1 MGWESLY
8 GFARFVDE
16 GLTAPMLARGRIARQ
31 GRFKGSLDG
40 NYVGTVLHTHVTE
53 GSGDSVQ
60 SMEAVAAACEN
71 AGIVSVV
78 LLTDHNPSRGQV
90 ETELDLAEQLR
101 DRVKFIV
108 GAEFSTP
115 AEAGGNLDG
124 PHLIFAPFNKNGTL
138 DLLDNEY
145 GGFLERESRDPTALE
160 LVDLAYGSGTGF
172 VMVPHPSP
180 SDSLQSVESHHGY
193 GWRMAPSRIKGILNS
208 EKRGGKILP
217 VATANSIMPNANS
230 LSLEFSE
237 GLKAVYGHADVRK
250 VGEADAHHTA
260 DLHGAVLFMD
270 SPRGD
275 TISGAWLYNLL
286 EANRYQSFFADTHDY
301 VGGRRIPAPAP
312 VGKGFHLLTHGLHLK
327 SLGV

>member
-31 GRFKGSLDG
+31 GRFKGSLAG

-53 GSGDSVQ
+53 GSGDSVMG
-60 SMEAVAAACEN
+60 MEEVAAACEN
-71 AGIVSVV
+71 TGIVGVV
-78 LLTDHNPSRGQV
+78 LLTDHNPSREQV
-90 ETELDLAEQLR
+90 EAELDLAEQLR

-124 PHLIFAPFNKNGTL
+124 PHLIFAPFSQNGTL
-138 DLLDNEY
+138 ELLDNEY

-160 LVDLAYGSGTGF
+160 LADLVYTSGTGF

-208 EKRGGKILP
+208 GKREGKILP
-217 VATANSIMPNANS
+217 VASANSIMPNANS
-230 LSLEFSE
+230 LSLELSRDLE
-237 GLKAVYGHADVRK
+237 AIYGHADVRK

-275 TISGAWLYNLL
+275 TVSGAWLYGLL
-286 EANRYQSFFADTHDY
+286 QAKRYQTFYADTQDY
-301 VGGRRIPAPAP
+301 VAGGRVPAPAP
-312 VGKGFHLLTHGLHLK
+312 TGKRFHLLRHGLWLK